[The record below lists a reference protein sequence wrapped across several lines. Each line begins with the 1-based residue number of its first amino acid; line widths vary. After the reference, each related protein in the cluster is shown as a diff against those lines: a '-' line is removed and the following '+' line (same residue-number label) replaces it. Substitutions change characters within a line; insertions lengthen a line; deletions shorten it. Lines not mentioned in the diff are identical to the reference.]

1 MAINR
6 ALGRLG
12 MAGMAV
18 SVLSVAAGCSVE
30 RGFAAREWAQTV
42 REYNITPV
50 FPLREDVQIG
60 DIFLLPDSPDELDR
74 KVAAGDGFLAITTL
88 HDSVDLSA
96 WIKAH
101 QDRRFSFPRIGGSRD
116 FGSTTDSSLVKVPAC
131 SGADCNAFAVR
142 DASRLRQVAFPD
154 LELATFTG
162 VEAQAIVPTAA
173 FAGAAGFAYE
183 AVDRVTLKVPAA
195 ESYGVPAAVVVNR
208 LFQRI
213 PDTTHV
219 VACFDVTGAAQM
231 ARALRPEATAA
242 FLRIPTE
249 IYLARAIDMEIK
261 LSRSTGV
268 GLNVAMPMPDGRERQ
283 ALDALLAEL
292 TAGEK
297 PDEPPEPAL
306 NLLSQPADPSKE
318 EAVPRSDVPADIV
331 AKAAEL
337 KGMLKI
343 QGSGPGAGL
352 RVLNVSQGSV
362 TLRRTFERPL
372 VIGFRGVD
380 AAIDVTKLQGVRLKE
395 KHAGTDKPV
404 PTISEIKV
412 TSSSEKADPI
422 ECGVPQSGV
431 YGIIPAEAV
440 AVVGT
445 GATGGGFQP
454 QFVDRHAAQPGT

>member
-101 QDRRFSFPRIGGSRD
+101 QDRRFSFPSIGGSSD

-131 SGADCNAFAVR
+131 SGAGCNAFAAS

-249 IYLARAIDMEIK
+249 IYLARP
-261 LSRSTGV
+261 STW
-268 GLNVAMPMPDGRERQ
+268 R
-283 ALDALLAEL
+283 
-292 TAGEK
+292 
-297 PDEPPEPAL
+297 
-306 NLLSQPADPSKE
+306 
-318 EAVPRSDVPADIV
+318 
-331 AKAAEL
+331 
-337 KGMLKI
+337 
-343 QGSGPGAGL
+343 
-352 RVLNVSQGSV
+352 
-362 TLRRTFERPL
+362 
-372 VIGFRGVD
+372 
-380 AAIDVTKLQGVRLKE
+380 
-395 KHAGTDKPV
+395 
-404 PTISEIKV
+404 
-412 TSSSEKADPI
+412 SSSA
-422 ECGVPQSGV
+422 
-431 YGIIPAEAV
+431 
-440 AVVGT
+440 
-445 GATGGGFQP
+445 GAR
-454 QFVDRHAAQPGT
+454 VWA